1 MLHECIYL
9 VWAVCKKMRTRN
21 RECLA
26 LEYTKN
32 GTPHS
37 GGVIVLA
44 LNCKLLYDH
53 MEPGLCLHAFRFYM
67 R

>member
-1 MLHECIYL
+1 
-9 VWAVCKKMRTRN
+9 MRTRN

-44 LNCKLLYDH
+44 LNCKLLYNH